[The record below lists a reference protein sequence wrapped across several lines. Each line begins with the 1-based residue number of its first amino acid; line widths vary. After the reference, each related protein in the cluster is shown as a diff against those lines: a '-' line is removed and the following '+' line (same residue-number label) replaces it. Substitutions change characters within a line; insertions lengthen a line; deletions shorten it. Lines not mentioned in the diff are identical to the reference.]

1 MKKKICILLVGC
13 LLLSG
18 CSLFRTDDSQ
28 SKGESS
34 EPQSASLPIS
44 SMSESDP
51 GSSSQPEDSSQ
62 SSSAPTSSSSE
73 ADLEQDVSGWIG
85 TYAKQGGSAGQIMLM
100 ITEGKETGAVHF
112 ALDAKGLV
120 IEGDALIYKED
131 RAICEEK
138 GNLTL
143 QLGKA
148 GITVTEGKSLSDN
161 ADFSGFY
168 EKIA

>member
-51 GSSSQPEDSSQ
+51 GSSSQPEDSSR
-62 SSSAPTSSSSE
+62 SSSTSSSSSE
-73 ADLEQDVSGWIG
+73 ADLEQDVSAWVGS
-85 TYAKQGGSAGQIMLM
+85 YAKQRGSAGQVTLEV
-100 ITEGKETGAVHF
+100 TEGEKAGTVHF
-112 ALDAKGLV
+112 SFDAKGTLV
-120 IEGDALIYKED
+120 EGDALVYKD
-131 RAICEEK
+131 GGALCEEQ
-138 GNLTL
+138 GNMTFLL
-143 QLGKA
+143 ERK
-148 GITVTEGKSLSDN
+148 GITVTEGKDLSN
-161 ADFSGFY
+161 SVDFSGFY

>member
-85 TYAKQGGSAGQIMLM
+85 TYAKQRGSAGQVTLRSRGEKAGQFIFPLMPRDSWRGMLWS
-100 ITEGKETGAVHF
+100 IRIGDLRGAGKY
-112 ALDAKGLV
+112 D
-120 IEGDALIYKED
+120 
-131 RAICEEK
+131 
-138 GNLTL
+138 L
-143 QLGKA
+143 QLGKRNYRNR
-148 GITVTEGKSLSDN
+148 GKGLSN

>member
-62 SSSAPTSSSSE
+62 SSSTPSSSSE

-85 TYAKQGGSAGQIMLM
+85 TYAKQGGSAGQITLM

-112 ALDAKGLV
+112 VFDAKGLLV
-120 IEGDALIYKED
+120 EGDALIYKED

-143 QLGKA
+143 QLGKT
-148 GITVTEGKSLSDN
+148 GITATEGKSLSDN